1 MSENPFST
9 DGGADQR
16 NKSNEEK
23 AQEQPEQFEEGKEN
37 SHQANDP
44 SMLRLFFPL
53 HNPLCSAPSTLQIP

>member
-16 NKSNEEK
+16 NKSEEEK
-23 AQEQPEQFEEGKEN
+23 SQDLPEKFEEGKEN

-44 SMLRLFFPL
+44 SMFHPVSYSSIT
-53 HNPLCSAPSTLQIP
+53 PI